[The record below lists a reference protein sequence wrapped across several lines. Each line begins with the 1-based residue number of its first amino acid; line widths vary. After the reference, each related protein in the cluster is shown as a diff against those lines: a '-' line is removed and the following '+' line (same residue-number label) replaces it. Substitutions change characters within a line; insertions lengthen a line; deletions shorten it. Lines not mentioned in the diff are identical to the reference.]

1 MGKKEHGPKQ
11 VVNARMVHT
20 GFNKVHTGFNKL
32 HLLPQGLFGDR
43 IRFVVP
49 PLVCGKG
56 DKGDKGDRG
65 DKGDSEKRETV
76 NNVKN
81 ATVSIFHRLVKNVK
95 Q

>member
-11 VVNARMVHT
+11 VVNARM
-20 GFNKVHTGFNKL
+20 VHTGFNKL

-56 DKGDKGDRG
+56 DKGDNEYTG
-65 DKGDSEKRETV
+65 E
-76 NNVKN
+76 
-81 ATVSIFHRLVKNVK
+81 

>member
-20 GFNKVHTGFNKL
+20 GFNKR

-56 DKGDKGDRG
+56 DKGDKGDNEYTG
-65 DKGDSEKRETV
+65 E
-76 NNVKN
+76 
-81 ATVSIFHRLVKNVK
+81 